1 MSEQFDVVVFGSL
14 IVDFISY
21 VPRLPKV
28 GETLHGTKFATGFG
42 GKGANQ
48 CVAAA
53 RLGSRTA
60 MVGKLGNDP
69 WGKNYFNALQS
80 EGVNVD
86 HVTILDGQSTGIAQ
100 INVANNGD
108 NQIVIVVGA
117 NNSLHQDDVRAS
129 ANVLN
134 NAKVLICQL
143 ETPAQATI
151 EALKTFNGTS
161 IMNAAPGLENIPL
174 DLLKCCSIFCV
185 NESETALITGMA
197 VETVMQAKS
206 ALFKLRD
213 MGCGTIIITLGE
225 KGAIFGLKDCAKV
238 VHVKPHKVDKVVD
251 TTGAGD
257 AFIGAL
263 AHFIATDPSAE
274 MTHCIAAANLV
285 AALSVQKP
293 GTQTSFPRFEDTG
306 LPMVLSSSQCEWEYI

>member
-1 MSEQFDVVVFGSL
+1 MY
-14 IVDFISY
+14 IHSY

-28 GETLHGTKFATGFG
+28 GETLHGTEFVTGYG

-60 MVGKLGNDP
+60 MIGKLGNDS

-86 HVTILDGQSTGIAQ
+86 HVCKLDGKSTGIAQ

-117 NNSLHQDDVRAS
+117 NNSLQPDDVRAS
-129 ANVLN
+129 AEVLN

-151 EALKTFNGTS
+151 EALKSFNGTS
-161 IMNAAPGLENIPL
+161 IMNAAPGLENIPQE
-174 DLLKCCSIFCV
+174 LLKCCSIFCV
-185 NESETALITGMA
+185 NESETALITGMV
-197 VETVMQAKS
+197 VETVM
-206 ALFKLRD
+206 
-213 MGCGTIIITLGE
+213 
-225 KGAIFGLKDCAKV
+225 
-238 VHVKPHKVDKVVD
+238 
-251 TTGAGD
+251 
-257 AFIGAL
+257 
-263 AHFIATDPSAE
+263 
-274 MTHCIAAANLV
+274 
-285 AALSVQKP
+285 
-293 GTQTSFPRFEDTG
+293 
-306 LPMVLSSSQCEWEYI
+306 